1 MNYGQG
7 RERNMEPIT
16 KTKNVATIE
25 AILRIIIGAI
35 LILFTFFTDGIL
47 IWIIGLIG
55 VAFIVT
61 AIFRY

>member
-1 MNYGQG
+1 MDG
-7 RERNMEPIT
+7 EESMEPII
-16 KTKNVATIE
+16 KTRNVARVE

-35 LILFTFFTDGIL
+35 LIVFTFFTHGIL

-61 AIFRY
+61 AIFGY

>member
-1 MNYGQG
+1 
-7 RERNMEPIT
+7 MEPIT

>member
-1 MNYGQG
+1 
-7 RERNMEPIT
+7 MEPTI

-35 LILFTFFTDGIL
+35 LILFTFFTHGIL

-61 AIFRY
+61 AIFGY